1 MARPTGQLIIVDVQ
15 YIFVKGLAHKFL
27 EDLSASKVLQNQTFE
42 RLKFTLLEQGRVL
55 SEVFAQI
62 AIVLPLASLVN
73 SHFIV

>member
-15 YIFVKGLAHKFL
+15 YIFVNGLAHKFL
-27 EDLSASKVLQNQTFE
+27 KDLSASKVLQNQTLE